1 MCTLN
6 RKDID
11 MEASILDLRKHMN
24 KVLAALDMNETV
36 KLTYR
41 GKEKATIVPT
51 SKHQNIDLTNNEA
64 FGLWSDRFNTGDVD
78 KLARNIR
85 KGRVDAI

>member
-6 RKDID
+6 RKADI
-11 MEASILDLRKHMN
+11 MKASILDLRKHMS

-41 GKEKATIVPT
+41 GKEKAVIVPT
-51 SKHQNIDLTNNEA
+51 GKQHQADLTKNDA
-64 FGLWSDRFNTGDVD
+64 FGLWADRSETEDVEATLR
-78 KLARNIR
+78 KIR
-85 KGRVDAI
+85 KGRVDAL

>member
-1 MCTLN
+1 
-6 RKDID
+6 
-11 MEASILDLRKHMN
+11 MEASILDLRKHMS

-41 GKEKATIVPT
+41 GKEKATIVPVVRL
-51 SKHQNIDLTNNEA
+51 QNADLTCNEA
-64 FGLWSDRFNTGDVD
+64 FGLWADRFNTEDVE
-78 KLARNIR
+78 KAVRNIR

>member
-1 MCTLN
+1 
-6 RKDID
+6 
-11 MEASILDLRKHMN
+11 MEASILDLRKHMS

-51 SKHQNIDLTNNEA
+51 GKHQTIDMTNNEA
-64 FGLWSDRFNTGDVD
+64 FGLWSDRFGTEDVD
-78 KLARNIR
+78 KFIRNTR
-85 KGRVDAI
+85 KGRVDAV

>member
-1 MCTLN
+1 
-6 RKDID
+6 
-11 MEASILDLRKHMN
+11 MEASILDLRKNMG

-41 GKEKATIVPT
+41 GKEKATIVPIVKQHT
-51 SKHQNIDLTNNEA
+51 KDLTKSEA
-64 FGLWSDRFNTGDVD
+64 FGLWADKGGTEDVETT
-78 KLARNIR
+78 LRNIR